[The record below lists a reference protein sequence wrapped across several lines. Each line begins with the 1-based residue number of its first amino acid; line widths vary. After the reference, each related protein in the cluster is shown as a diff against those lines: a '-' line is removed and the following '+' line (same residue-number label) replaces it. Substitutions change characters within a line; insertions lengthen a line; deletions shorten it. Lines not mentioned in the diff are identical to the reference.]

1 MNRAKHIH
9 YNNDEGVCE
18 YRNCKRDIP
27 DGISIQLCNKHLEL
41 AFAAYLIA
49 NPDKLS

>member
-1 MNRAKHIH
+1 MTPAKRITH
-9 YNNDEGVCE
+9 NNDEGICE
-18 YRNCKRDIP
+18 YRNCHRDIP

-49 NPDKLS
+49 NPGKLR